1 MLSRSSRVVHS
12 HTHVSH
18 AQGTLLSRDL
28 TVMQASGRHSMAP
41 SWQGRAGEVGSCAED
56 AVQNFSGV
64 APEAV
69 GQRGPL
75 VVVAL

>member
-1 MLSRSSRVVHS
+1 MLSSSIRVVHS

-18 AQGTLLSRDL
+18 AQGMLLSRDV

-41 SWQGRAGEVGSCAED
+41 SREGRAGEVGSFAED
-56 AVQNFSGV
+56 AVQDFSGV

-69 GQRGPL
+69 GQRGSL